1 MKFVLRKLVIVLSL
15 VIALAVCDIAFGAA
29 LPSKGDIA
37 VIVEG
42 PDPQHVATA
51 EAIIIDTLVY
61 NGYRVVDEAKMR
73 RIKLAAAKARAAQL
87 AMQGNLAAILKINA
101 SYSVAATVI
110 ARVRAGEPVVN
121 EFYLYTGTA
130 SAAIIAVTSRGVKL
144 GGRTAQGKQVGYTPD
159 EAQQKAIEAAVQSGM
174 EQMFY

>member
-1 MKFVLRKLVIVLSL
+1 MRKFVFVVSVIIGICALSG
-15 VIALAVCDIAFGAA
+15 IASAAA

-37 VIVEG
+37 VLVEG
-42 PDPQHVATA
+42 DDPQHIATA

-73 RIKLAAAKARAAQL
+73 RIKLAAAKAKAARL

-110 ARVRAGEPVVN
+110 ARVRAGEPILN
-121 EFYLYTGTA
+121 EFSLYTGTS

-159 EAQQKAIEAAVQSGM
+159 EAQQKAIEQAVQSGM